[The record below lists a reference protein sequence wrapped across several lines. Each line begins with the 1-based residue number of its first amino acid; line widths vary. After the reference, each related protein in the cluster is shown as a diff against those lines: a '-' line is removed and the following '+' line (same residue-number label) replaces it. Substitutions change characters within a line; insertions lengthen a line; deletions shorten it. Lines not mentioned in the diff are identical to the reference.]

1 MAIHQGSSSNSDI
14 SDDLEMQDVDMA
26 EDQLHRLLSRKE
38 EDGRRSSEDDFEL
51 QQSLDLKG
59 KTEGQTQTLLE
70 SYRDDDRR
78 TYEDPGFKVEWHIRT
93 PWVIAG
99 SVAAA
104 AIMFLAM
111 VLFTRFIIVQET
123 VKVERPQLE
132 HNEGFRRP
140 SSDYI
145 IDPAWD
151 FDASPQ
157 IRRYKWIIGDII
169 ANPDGVFRPMIAIN
183 GQFPGPMIE
192 CNEGDTLVVEVIN
205 QSVNATSIHFHG
217 LYQNGTNWM
226 DGTSGITQC
235 PM

>member
-1 MAIHQGSSSNSDI
+1 MAIPNASSSSSDT
-14 SDDLEMQDVDMA
+14 SDDLEMQDVEMT
-26 EDQLHRLLSRKE
+26 EDQSHSLLSKKQESGRRTSE
-38 EDGRRSSEDDFEL
+38 EDFDL
-51 QQSLDLKG
+51 QQRMDRKG
-59 KTEGQTQTLLE
+59 ETEGQTQTLLAL
-70 SYRDDDRR
+70 YRDDDRIP
-78 TYEDPGFKVEWHIRT
+78 YDDPGFKVEWHIRT

-104 AIMFLAM
+104 AIMFIAM
-111 VLFTRFIIVQET
+111 VLFARFIIVQET

-151 FDASPQ
+151 FDAVPQ
-157 IRRYKWIIGDII
+157 IRKYKWVIGDIV

-205 QSVNATSIHFHG
+205 QSINATSIHFHG

-226 DGTSGITQC
+226 DGTSGVTQC